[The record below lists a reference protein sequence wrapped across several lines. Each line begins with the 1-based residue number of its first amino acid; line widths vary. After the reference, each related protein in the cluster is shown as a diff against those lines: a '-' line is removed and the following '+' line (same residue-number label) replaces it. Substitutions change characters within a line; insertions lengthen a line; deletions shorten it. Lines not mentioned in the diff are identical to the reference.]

1 MSRKIVVRAI
11 AAATFLTIGWLAYTQ
26 TAAAPPQLTINKVKD
41 NLWEIVGDGGN
52 VAVYVTTE
60 GVILIDDKYDQDFD
74 QIMAKVKGVTNLP
87 VKYVLS
93 THYHSDHSGG
103 NAKFLPIAEII
114 STQNARTNIVEHKQA
129 N

>member
-1 MSRKIVVRAI
+1 MRRSSLVLFSI
-11 AAATFLTIGWLAYTQ
+11 AVLLSAGAWLARTQ
-26 TAAAPPQLTINKVKD
+26 NQQAPAQLKMEKVRD
-41 NLWEIVGDGGN
+41 NLYVIIGDGGN
-52 VAVYVTTE
+52 VAVYVTSE
-60 GVILIDDKYDQDFD
+60 GVILVDDKYDQDFD
-74 QIMAKVKGVTNLP
+74 QIMAKVKGVTNLS